1 MPKPLPGHAPVQA
14 TQRRLGPIIIVGVLA
29 GFLAGLF
36 GVGGGLLIVPGLV
49 FAGMD
54 QRLAHGTSL
63 AAVVPIAVASL
74 ITYASG
80 GNVDWPAALWL
91 SVGAA
96 GGVVIGTKLLHILP
110 VRTLGL
116 LFSAVLVAS
125 AVRLFFETDATGRTP
140 LTLTD
145 AIVLVAIGVVTGL
158 LAGLLGVGGGLFTVP
173 AMILLFAIP
182 PVIAKGTSVAVI
194 IPTAL
199 MGTWR
204 NRSRGNTDLRAAAV
218 IGVAGIVTAA
228 LGGLVAT
235 KMSDELSNT
244 LFAALLMLV
253 AIQLLVQVLRESAA

>member
-145 AIVLVAIGVVTGL
+145 AILLVAIGVVTGL
-158 LAGLLGVGGGLFTVP
+158 LAGLLGVGGGLVTVP

-194 IPTAL
+194 IPTARDGHL
-199 MGTWR
+199 AQPLQGEHGSAGGGSHR
-204 NRSRGNTDLRAAAV
+204 RRRHRHRRARRPRGHQDERRAVEHLVRRAADARGDPAGGAGAA
-218 IGVAGIVTAA
+218 GV
-228 LGGLVAT
+228 
-235 KMSDELSNT
+235 
-244 LFAALLMLV
+244 
-253 AIQLLVQVLRESAA
+253 

>member
-14 TQRRLGPIIIVGVLA
+14 TQRRLGPIILVGVLA

-125 AVRLFFETDATGRTP
+125 AVRLFFETDASGRT
-140 LTLTD
+140 
-145 AIVLVAIGVVTGL
+145 
-158 LAGLLGVGGGLFTVP
+158 
-173 AMILLFAIP
+173 
-182 PVIAKGTSVAVI
+182 
-194 IPTAL
+194 
-199 MGTWR
+199 
-204 NRSRGNTDLRAAAV
+204 RSRSPMPSFSWPSGSSRGSWPVCSASAAA
-218 IGVAGIVTAA
+218 
-228 LGGLVAT
+228 
-235 KMSDELSNT
+235 SS
-244 LFAALLMLV
+244 
-253 AIQLLVQVLRESAA
+253 RCRR